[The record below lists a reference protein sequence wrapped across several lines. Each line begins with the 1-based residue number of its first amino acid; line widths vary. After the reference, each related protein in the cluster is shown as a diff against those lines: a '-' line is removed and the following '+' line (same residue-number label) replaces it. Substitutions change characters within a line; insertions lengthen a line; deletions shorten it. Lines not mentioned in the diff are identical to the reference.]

1 MKNIRRVV
9 LATLLMAPA
18 VSSLPGL
25 ASAQGQ
31 PVSIIVP
38 YSAGGSGDTIARMLA
53 EGLKRHLGG
62 RSVIVENRPGASGRI
77 AMQALKSA
85 HMENS
90 AVVLAFSGVL
100 VNSILYPGTKD
111 YDFKNDFV
119 GVAQVG
125 KVPAALA
132 VPVNHKAQN
141 ITEFVSQHAGK
152 DGVFTYGNIGQGSF
166 THLAGLRFATATKLE
181 PNPIGYQGGAPMA
194 NDLMGGQIESGIDTL
209 GDFVERHNTKRLKV
223 LGVFGRER
231 SPLLPS
237 VPTMAEQGV
246 ANVEAEIW
254 LGFLAS
260 KKMKPEFNEQFQEAV
275 RKTLEDADVKS
286 KVTQL
291 LEIDFQPSQRFAQ
304 IMASDFSTW
313 TPIVQAAGL
322 VQK

>member
-1 MKNIRRVV
+1 MKNIRSAVFASL
-9 LATLLMAPA
+9 LAAPLA
-18 VSSLPGL
+18 MPGA

-38 YSAGGSGDTIARMLA
+38 YSAGGSGDTIARILS
-53 EGLKRHLGG
+53 EGLKKHLDG
-62 RSVIVENRPGASGRI
+62 RPVIVENRPGASGRI
-77 AMQALKSA
+77 AMQALKNA

-100 VNSILYPGTKD
+100 INSIIYPSAKD

-119 GVAQVG
+119 GLAQVG

-132 VPVNHKAQN
+132 VPIGHKARN
-141 ITEFVSQHAGK
+141 IADFVSQHAAK

-166 THLAGLRFATATKLE
+166 THLAGLRFADATKLE
-181 PNPIGYQGGAPMA
+181 PNPIGYQGGTPMA

-209 GDFVERHNTKRLKV
+209 GDFVERHNGKRLKV

-231 SPLLPS
+231 SPLLPG
-237 VPTMAEQGV
+237 VPTMVEQGI

-260 KKMKPEFNEQFQEAV
+260 SKMKAEFSQPFQEAV
-275 RKTLEDADVKS
+275 KRTLEDANVRN
-286 KVTQL
+286 KVAQL
-291 LEIDFQPSQRFAQ
+291 LEVDYQPSTEFAR
-304 IMASDFSTW
+304 IMASDFATW
-313 TPIVQAAGL
+313 TPVVRAAGL
-322 VQK
+322 VQR